1 MACSGPWLQDLG
13 RDVTPH
19 FSLLGVPV
27 RVHGAFWFTAVLLGF
42 LQYGARNPLA
52 IAVWVPI
59 VFLAVLLHEM
69 GHALMGRRFGRR
81 PEVHLLAMGG
91 ITTWPAG
98 RQLTHWRSILVSF
111 AGPAVGIVIGGAAL
125 AFLIFGPSLG
135 GLAFIALQAVIWTNL
150 GWAIFNL
157 VPILPLDGGQIVAA
171 ALDRFF
177 GVRGQRWARL
187 ISVIVACALIAY
199 GLAIGS
205 IFLVVMIGMLAM
217 QNYRAWQMESQ
228 WSEGL
233 QAQARARPREPRE
246 PEPID
251 GALRDAWA
259 ALEAGDAQKVR
270 RIAEPLVVRART
282 EEDRY
287 EVGHLVAWGRLLGGD
302 PEGAAHA
309 LRMLPGG
316 RLPDALLEGSLQLE
330 LGRPAR
336 AVKPLAEAVVGRS
349 DDFVATRLARAA
361 AGSARYDEVLA
372 LLEDRDKSEAVGPR
386 AFQIVVTQAFYAGHH
401 EHAARLGER
410 LFERFGQASDA
421 FNVACALGKA
431 GRSAEGLAWLE
442 RAIDAG
448 LADPGVIDRD
458 ADLAPLRGLP
468 EFDALRAKAGLRS
481 PALHS

>member
-1 MACSGPWLQDLG
+1 MN
-13 RDVTPH
+13 
-19 FSLLGVPV
+19 FSLLGVPI
-27 RVHGAFWFTAVLLGF
+27 RVHGAFWLTALLLGF
-42 LQYGARNPLA
+42 LQYGGRNPLA
-52 IAVWVPI
+52 IAAWVPI

-81 PEVHLLAMGG
+81 PEVHLIAMGG
-91 ITTWPAG
+91 LTTWPAG

-111 AGPAVGIVIGGAAL
+111 AGPAVGLVIGGGAL
-125 AFLIFGPSLG
+125 AFLLFGPPLG
-135 GLAFIALQAVIWTNL
+135 GLALIALQAVVWTNL

-157 VPILPLDGGQIVAA
+157 VPILPLDGGQILAA

-177 GVRGQRWARL
+177 GMRGQRWARL
-187 ISVIVACALIAY
+187 ISVIFACALVAY
-199 GLAIGS
+199 GLAVGS
-205 IFLVVMIGMLAM
+205 LFLVILIGMLAW
-217 QNYRAWQMESQ
+217 QNYRAWQMEAH
-228 WSEGL
+228 WSEGM
-233 QAQARARPREPRE
+233 AIEARARKSEPRARE

-270 RIAEPLVVRART
+270 RIAEPLVGRARS

-287 EVGHLVAWGRLLGGD
+287 EVGHLVAWGRLLAGD
-302 PEGAAHA
+302 PEGASQA

-316 RLPDALLEGSLQLE
+316 RLPDALLEGAIHLE

-336 AVKPLAEAVVGRS
+336 AVKPLAEALVGRA

-361 AGSARYDEVLA
+361 AGSARYEDVLA
-372 LLEDRDKSEAVGPR
+372 LLDDGAKAQAIGPR
-386 AFQIVVTQAFYAGHH
+386 ALQIVVSQAFYAGHL
-401 EHAARLGER
+401 EAAAKVGER

-431 GRSAEGLAWLE
+431 GRSGDALGWLE

-448 LADPGVIDRD
+448 LPDPTVLDRD
-458 ADLAPLRGLP
+458 ADLAPLRALP
-468 EFDALRAKAGLRS
+468 DFEALRVKAGLAS
-481 PALHS
+481 